1 LIGRRGAMLLSL
13 LVLSSSALGCGG
25 KGGGP
30 TTPDSV
36 AQQPVSAP
44 PASTTAAP
52 KATTPTATA
61 TAPTSTA
68 PASTTTAPTAT
79 TGVPT
84 GGETQPGGA
93 GDEQPART
101 PAAFTVDGATITPAT
116 ITVAAFLAIDVAV
129 TARHT
134 AQRVELQAPGG
145 GVIDVGAGGTAH
157 RVLGGLKPGDYAL
170 TTAAGGR
177 ATLHVV
183 SGGAPGP

>member
-13 LVLSSSALGCGG
+13 LVLSSSALACGG

-30 TTPDSV
+30 TTPESV

-52 KATTPTATA
+52 KAGAPSATT

-68 PASTTTAPTAT
+68 PAPAPTAPTAT
-79 TGVPT
+79 TGVPPA
-84 GGETQPGGA
+84 GEAQPGGG

-145 GVIDVGAGGTAH
+145 GVIDVSAGGTAH
-157 RVLGGLKPGDYAL
+157 RLLGGLKPGDYAL